1 MFRKDFEDFRYFV
14 SRVLEKD
21 SHYPYKFESFN
32 KEETE
37 RWEHLFSSWHVTSP
51 LEPLYIERE
60 SFVEN
65 IVTGLY
71 KLEASLEEIC
81 DKFEEERGEEGSS
94 NGNRSEDDSEE
105 KMSLQTKE
113 GNNS

>member
-1 MFRKDFEDFRYFV
+1 
-14 SRVLEKD
+14 
-21 SHYPYKFESFN
+21 
-32 KEETE
+32 
-37 RWEHLFSSWHVTSP
+37 
-51 LEPLYIERE
+51 
-60 SFVEN
+60 
-65 IVTGLY
+65 VTGLY

>member
-1 MFRKDFEDFRYFV
+1 MFRKDLEDFRYFV

-21 SHYPYKFESFN
+21 SHYPYKFDSFN

-51 LEPLYIERE
+51 LEPVYIERE

-71 KLEASLEEIC
+71 KLETSLEEIN
-81 DKFEEERGEEGSS
+81 DKLEEEKDEEGSKNHS
-94 NGNRSEDDSEE
+94 KGEDESED
-105 KMSLQTKE
+105 KMS
-113 GNNS
+113 S